1 MTFSSVATLALASED
16 GIIRA
21 PIIRNPR
28 QGNALEVARKR
39 YQAMQKRADGY
50 GAPLF
55 NDQGSQYLINVDI
68 GSPAQTFAVTL
79 DTGSG
84 FKEAIDGLPS
94 KDIIKQLRNT
104 DDVPVTTL

>member
-1 MTFSSVATLALASED
+1 MKITAAILVIVATLALAKED

-39 YQAMQKRADGY
+39 YQSMQKRQLEKRADGFE
-50 GAPLF
+50 APLY

-79 DTGSG
+79 DTG
-84 FKEAIDGLPS
+84 
-94 KDIIKQLRNT
+94 R
-104 DDVPVTTL
+104 

>member
-1 MTFSSVATLALASED
+1 MKITAAILVIVATLALASED
-16 GIIRA
+16 GVIRA

-39 YQAMQKRADGY
+39 YQSMQKRMLERRADEFQ
-50 GAPLF
+50 APLY

-79 DTGSG
+79 DTG
-84 FKEAIDGLPS
+84 
-94 KDIIKQLRNT
+94 R
-104 DDVPVTTL
+104 

>member
-1 MTFSSVATLALASED
+1 MKITAAILVIVATLALALED
-16 GIIRA
+16 GVIRA

-39 YQAMQKRADGY
+39 YQSMQKRQLERRADEFP
-50 GAPLF
+50 APLY

-79 DTGSG
+79 DTG
-84 FKEAIDGLPS
+84 
-94 KDIIKQLRNT
+94 R
-104 DDVPVTTL
+104 